1 MLNATLLIVLVTV
14 LGIGGFTTHALEF
27 LGIQLGEKDEE
38 AKGGRTRTPRG
49 EGRGRPEFHRVSS
62 SENGDTDEERGRGGA
77 PEQRFER
84 YMTRKMSVFV
94 SSVAVGGFEYFDK
107 RYLMPIFTN
116 ASGYDDQL
124 TPGVELLDR
133 AAQKSDA
140 EGAEGRGGSPAN
152 GREGPSG
159 GGGGGGRAEGMEEV
173 ALEAA
178 GDDDV

>member
-1 MLNATLLIVLVTV
+1 M
-14 LGIGGFTTHALEF
+14 
-27 LGIQLGEKDEE
+27 
-38 AKGGRTRTPRG
+38 
-49 EGRGRPEFHRVSS
+49 SS

-140 EGAEGRGGSPAN
+140 AEGAEGRGGSPAN
-152 GREGPSG
+152 GREGPSS